1 MEQPL
6 GSNELVYAGADLRLF
21 SRGEADKKS
30 RPNGIFSQNT
40 LETIIC
46 LEFFSQPA
54 LVLRHF

>member
-21 SRGEADKKS
+21 SREEANQKKS

-46 LEFFSQPA
+46 LEFSSQPA
-54 LVLRHF
+54 